1 MNANPSKPTR
11 PAPVG
16 RRFLLLSMLLGA
28 AASVSLSVV
37 LLAASA
43 AWNGV
48 PTVQPIMPP
57 DVKLPVSQFNFNN
70 LAWQQFITLNWA
82 ADPALPG
89 QPNAS
94 VPPSAFGKPGD
105 TTPVVWE
112 TYKESSEVFL
122 PDGAPPAPWG
132 ASRALP
138 TAFARIADFANLKA
152 TLRPGVKGLIARSKF
167 SGGPTLDLTDLGG
180 PGGIVEAGT
189 GGAWLTAQPKMNNY
203 LTLFEK
209 RLNQDEFNYI
219 AQNRLY
225 DAANQGPFAT
235 TQGINLPDGSQAF
248 ASYGTVGA
256 IEIKAAWIQLD
267 DPSVWPLFKISKAYV
282 SYPLTG
288 GGQTPP
294 ALVTVGLVGLHII
307 RKTPNAQQ
315 FMWSTFEH
323 VNNDPSTTDIQ
334 KQTLKAWYT
343 YYNPACDPATDYY
356 KCVVNRQPVP
366 GTDPYNAPVQVVRTT
381 PLSTSTANNIV
392 ALNQSVWATIAAAN
406 PNSVFLNYQLV
417 NTLWP
422 NANTSIP
429 PGSTT
434 PLTNGNAQPPESQQ
448 PVASTILETYHQ
460 TINCLTCHT
469 NAPVAQA
476 SASSLHA
483 KRSVVFVRRA
493 ATPQPKKSHAKS
505 VAASGAAAPLATDYS
520 FLFSEA
526 QSPPTPPPGSKKQ

>member
-1 MNANPSKPTR
+1 MQLRLSFSSR
-11 PAPVG
+11 PGHRG
-16 RRFLLLSMLLGA
+16 RRPLI
-28 AASVSLSVV
+28 
-37 LLAASA
+37 LAALFVATASWA
-43 AWNGV
+43 ALFAAGTSTSWTGV
-48 PTVQPIMPP
+48 PTVEPIMPS

-70 LAWQQFITLNWA
+70 LAWQQFITLNWV
-82 ADPALPG
+82 ADSASPG
-89 QPNAS
+89 QPDAS
-94 VPPSAFGKPGD
+94 VPPSAFGNPGD
-105 TTPVVWE
+105 TRPVVWE

-122 PDGAPPAPWG
+122 PEGAVPAPWG
-132 ASRALP
+132 ATRALP
-138 TAFARIADFANLKA
+138 AAFARTTGFAQLQS
-152 TLRPGVKGLIARSKF
+152 TLRSGVKGLIARSKF
-167 SGGPTLDLTDLGG
+167 TAGPSLQLADLGG

-219 AQNRLY
+219 TQNQLY
-225 DAANQGPFAT
+225 DASNQASFAT
-235 TQGINLPDGSQAF
+235 VQGINLPDGSKAF

-267 DPSVWPLFKISKAYV
+267 DPAVWPLFKISQAYV
-282 SYPLTG
+282 SYPLEG

-315 FMWSTFEH
+315 FVWSTFEH

-334 KQTLKAWYT
+334 KQTLKTWYT
-343 YYNPACDPATDYY
+343 YYNAACNPATDYY
-356 KCVVNRQPVP
+356 KCEVNRQPIP
-366 GTDPYNAPVQVVRTT
+366 GTDPYHAPVQVVRTT

-406 PNSVFLNYQLV
+406 PQSVFLNYQLV

-434 PLTNGNAQPPESQQ
+434 PLTDGNAQPPESQQ
-448 PVASTILETYHQ
+448 PVANTVLETYLQ
-460 TINCLTCHT
+460 GVTCQTCHT
-469 NAPVAQA
+469 NAPIA
-476 SASSLHA
+476 SASA
-483 KRSVVFVRRA
+483 GTARSPVRIRRSG
-493 ATPQPKKSHAKS
+493 SHPPVKTLYS
-505 VAASGAAAPLATDYS
+505 APLAADYS

-526 QSPPTPPPGSKKQ
+526 ESSPAARPER

>member
-1 MNANPSKPTR
+1 MNERPSASPR
-11 PAPVG
+11 PAPS
-16 RRFLLLSMLLGA
+16 RRRVLALSA
-28 AASVSLSVV
+28 AAA
-37 LLAASA
+37 LAAVALFASLA
-43 AWNGV
+43 ADKAPPPAAATATTSWNGV
-48 PTVQPIMPP
+48 PTVQPILPS
-57 DVKLPVSQFNFNN
+57 DVKVPVSQFNFNN

-89 QPNAS
+89 QPDPS
-94 VPPSAFGKPGD
+94 VSPSAFGAPGD

-122 PDGAPPAPWG
+122 PGGAAPAPWN
-132 ASRALP
+132 AARSLP
-138 TAFARIADFANLKA
+138 AAFARIEGFAGLRA

-167 SGGPTLDLTDLGG
+167 DGGPTVDLTDLGDV
-180 PGGIVEAGT
+180 VEAGT

-219 AQNRLY
+219 VQNQLY
-225 DAANQGPFAT
+225 NATNQTPFAQ
-235 TQGINLPDGSQAF
+235 TQGLNLPDGSKAF
-248 ASYGTVGA
+248 ATYGTAGA

-267 DPSVWPLFKISKAYV
+267 DPTVWPLFKTSRAYV
-282 SYPLTG
+282 SYPTAG

-315 FMWSTFEH
+315 FVWSTFEH
-323 VNNDPSTTDIQ
+323 VNNDPSTTDLQ
-334 KQTLKAWYT
+334 NQTLKAWYT
-343 YYNPACDPATDYY
+343 YYNLNCNKETDYY
-356 KCVVNRQPVP
+356 GCTPNRRPVP

-381 PLSTSTANNIV
+381 PLSTSTVNNIV

-429 PGSTT
+429 PGATT
-434 PLTNGNAQPPESQQ
+434 PLTKGNSQPPETQQ

-460 TINCLTCHT
+460 NIDCLTCHAS
-469 NAPVAQA
+469 APVATTTA
-476 SASSLHA
+476 AKTKVVVLSAATLA
-483 KRSVVFVRRA
+483 KRQVGGKA
-493 ATPQPKKSHAKS
+493 ATDQDTL
-505 VAASGAAAPLATDYS
+505 AANYS
-520 FLFSEA
+520 FLLSEA
-526 QSPPTPPPGSKKQ
+526 QAAPAAPPAAKKPE

>member
-1 MNANPSKPTR
+1 MKAHPSTTIR
-11 PAPVG
+11 PPSP
-16 RRFLLLSMLLGA
+16 RRRPLILSALLSVA
-28 AASVSLSVV
+28 ALASLSVV
-37 LLAASA
+37 IAAGTTTS
-43 AWNGV
+43 WNGV
-48 PTVQPIMPP
+48 PTVQPIMPT

-82 ADPALPG
+82 ADPSSPG
-89 QPNAS
+89 QPDGS
-94 VPPSAFGKPGD
+94 VPPSAFGNPGD

-122 PDGAPPAPWG
+122 PGGAPPAPWG
-132 ASRALP
+132 ATRELP
-138 TAFARIADFANLKA
+138 AAFARIAGFTGLKA

-167 SGGPTLDLTDLGG
+167 TGGPTLDLRDLGG
-180 PGGIVEAGT
+180 PDGIVEAGT
-189 GGAWLTAQPKMNNY
+189 GGAWLTAQAKMDNY

-219 AQNRLY
+219 TRNRLY

-235 TQGINLPDGSQAF
+235 SQGINLPDGSQAF
-248 ASYGTVGA
+248 ATYGTIGA

-267 DPSVWPLFKISKAYV
+267 DSTLWPLFKTSRAYV
-282 SYPLTG
+282 SYPLQG

-294 ALVTVGLVGLHII
+294 TLVTVGLVGLHII

-315 FMWSTFEH
+315 FVWSTFEH
-323 VNNDPSTTDIQ
+323 VNNSPSTTDIQ

-343 YYNPACDPATDYY
+343 YYNPSCNPATDYY

-381 PLSTSTANNIV
+381 PLSTSTVNNIV

-406 PNSVFLNYQLV
+406 PRSVFLNYQLV

-422 NANTSIP
+422 NANTTIP

-434 PLTNGNAQPPESQQ
+434 PLTDGNAQPPESQQ
-448 PVASTILETYHQ
+448 PVASTVLETYHQ
-460 TINCLTCHT
+460 TITCQTCHT
-469 NAPVAQA
+469 NAPIASIATTQAPVVVRRSSPQPGKAQA
-476 SASSLHA
+476 RASAAGQAA
-483 KRSVVFVRRA
+483 KL
-493 ATPQPKKSHAKS
+493 
-505 VAASGAAAPLATDYS
+505 ASDYS

-526 QSPPTPPPGSKKQ
+526 QSPPSPPPSN

>member
-1 MNANPSKPTR
+1 MKANHSTPTR
-11 PAPVG
+11 PALLV
-16 RRFLLLSMLLGA
+16 RRSLIVTALLAVAGL
-28 AASVSLSVV
+28 VSLSIVR
-37 LLAASA
+37 AAGTTTS
-43 AWNGV
+43 WGGV
-48 PTVQPIMPP
+48 PTVQPIMPS

-82 ADPALPG
+82 ADPASPG
-89 QPNAS
+89 QPDGS
-94 VPPSAFGKPGD
+94 VPPSAFGNPGD
-105 TTPVVWE
+105 TTPVAWE
-112 TYKESSEVFL
+112 TYKESSEVFR
-122 PDGAPPAPWG
+122 PNGSPPAPWG
-132 ASRALP
+132 ATRELP
-138 TAFARIADFANLKA
+138 AAFARISSFAGLKA

-167 SGGPTLDLTDLGG
+167 TGGPTLDLRDLGG

-189 GGAWLTAQPKMNNY
+189 GGAWLTAQPKMNNH

-219 AQNRLY
+219 TQNRLY

-235 TQGINLPDGSQAF
+235 SQGINLPDGSRAVVT
-248 ASYGTVGA
+248 YGTVGA
-256 IEIKAAWIQLD
+256 IEIKAAWIQID
-267 DPSVWPLFKISKAYV
+267 DPTLWPLFKISKAYV
-282 SYPLTG
+282 SYPLSG

-315 FMWSTFEH
+315 FVWSTFEH
-323 VNNDPSTTDIQ
+323 VNNDPSTIDIQ
-334 KQTLKAWYT
+334 NQTLKAWYT
-343 YYNPACDPATDYY
+343 YYNPTCHPATDYY

-381 PLSTSTANNIV
+381 PLSTSTVNNIV
-392 ALNQSVWATIAAAN
+392 ALNQSVWQTIAAAN
-406 PNSVFLNYQLV
+406 PKSVFLNYQLV

-434 PLTNGNAQPPESQQ
+434 PLTDGNAQPPESQQ
-448 PVASTILETYHQ
+448 PVASTVLETYHQ

-469 NAPVAQA
+469 NAPTASTAATQPLVAVLRFSRTQREKA
-476 SASSLHA
+476 HATAPASSQ
-483 KRSVVFVRRA
+483 A
-493 ATPQPKKSHAKS
+493 ARL
-505 VAASGAAAPLATDYS
+505 ASDYS

-526 QSPPTPPPGSKKQ
+526 KSPPPPPPSSKKP